1 MDKFI
6 EIVNNDYQEILRGTD
21 PKYHLFFD
29 SINWWK
35 KAFGSW
41 SEKRRVKNATEYD
54 PSTDISKLKSIECKY
69 LVKKTIKKE
78 VLQKIHE
85 LITNE
90 NTTDFKLIRAALEKM
105 YDYNLPSTI
114 PNLDNWKKYKED
126 NPINI
131 MIMGAGP
138 LGLYTALYLNEYY
151 NKNIIHG
158 RDNKKTILN
167 QYVNILIID
176 NRIYKEGIKKP
187 YTRVTQFGFD
197 ITQIQPFIKQIFC
210 WKNNDVWSS
219 RKFDFINVLEN
230 LLYISAYHENI
241 SMKFTKQFEDYNDI
255 KKFMKKEDIHYL
267 FDCTGGRLKNSPNGS
282 IKWNKYKFIK
292 DNQEVKYN
300 NDTKYFELLEDNKL
314 FTKTVFVLELLDKSK
329 KQILVGNAFGFVTD
343 ESDHEILN
351 KYRNMCFLKKDYIT
365 LSKHFKSDSIRH
377 LLSFIINDVKI
388 PNNKIVYV
396 RITYFNSI
404 ARHAGFAAIKITDR
418 SSYIKLG
425 DSLGGTEF
433 GIIFGMKS
441 SVLFSKHICNL
452 LSSVK
457 YF

>member
-1 MDKFI
+1 
-6 EIVNNDYQEILRGTD
+6 
-21 PKYHLFFD
+21 
-29 SINWWK
+29 
-35 KAFGSW
+35 
-41 SEKRRVKNATEYD
+41 
-54 PSTDISKLKSIECKY
+54 
-69 LVKKTIKKE
+69 
-78 VLQKIHE
+78 
-85 LITNE
+85 
-90 NTTDFKLIRAALEKM
+90 
-105 YDYNLPSTI
+105 
-114 PNLDNWKKYKED
+114 
-126 NPINI
+126 
-131 MIMGAGP
+131 
-138 LGLYTALYLNEYY
+138 
-151 NKNIIHG
+151 
-158 RDNKKTILN
+158 
-167 QYVNILIID
+167 
-176 NRIYKEGIKKP
+176 
-187 YTRVTQFGFD
+187 
-197 ITQIQPFIKQIFC
+197 
-210 WKNNDVWSS
+210 
-219 RKFDFINVLEN
+219 
-230 LLYISAYHENI
+230 
-241 SMKFTKQFEDYNDI
+241 MKFTKQFEDYNDI

-267 FDCTGGRLKNSPNGS
+267 FDCTGGRLKNSPNDI

-300 NDTKYFELLEDNKL
+300 NDSKYFELLEDNKL

-329 KQILVGNAFGFVTD
+329 KQILVGNAFGFVTE

-377 LLSFIINDVKI
+377 LLSFIIHDMKI

-404 ARHAGFAAIKITDR
+404 ARHSGFAATKISDK

-441 SVLFSKHICNL
+441 SLLFSKHICNL